1 MDTTRIQK
9 ELNNWLVNFVEQ
21 SNPLLNNWPPCPY
34 AKQARINN
42 QILTVFDSPLNIE
55 TYLDYIGQYEVV
67 VLCFD
72 HEKFSASQVELFVKH
87 INSVLMW
94 KDYVILEDHPDSEE
108 YINGVKMNFSICG
121 LLILQRLS
129 KLNHAS
135 KQLKDKEYYDNWSK
149 ENLDDVVNWRYI
161 T

>member
-1 MDTTRIQK
+1 MDPIRIQQ
-9 ELNNWLVNFVEQ
+9 ELNAWLVNFVEK
-21 SNPLLNNWPPCPY
+21 SNTHLGDWPPCPY

-42 QILTVFDSPLNIE
+42 QILTVFDSPLNFE
-55 TYLDYIGQYEVV
+55 TYLNYIGEYEVV
-67 VLCFD
+67 IICFD
-72 HEKFSASQVELFVKH
+72 HTKFTASQVELFVKH
-87 INSVLMW
+87 TNSILMW

-108 YINGVKMNFSICG
+108 YINGIKMNFGFCG

-129 KLNHAS
+129 KLNFAS
-135 KQLKDKEYYDNWSK
+135 KQLKDKGYYDTWSK